1 MWTDSGGA
9 LTFTLAN
16 EKVANTALVVSLGNL
31 ASDIDKEYN
40 VEATVVGTM
49 GDACRYAP
57 EDYLSDAAVCL
68 PFQCHGGLLGHP
80 SRRPLDGA
88 VLL

>member
-9 LTFTLAN
+9 LTFTPAN
-16 EKVANTALVVSLGNL
+16 AKVAITALVVSLGDL

-49 GDACRYAP
+49 GDARRYAP
-57 EDYLSDAAVCL
+57 EDYLSDAEVCL